1 MNLEQSYTIRTLNEC
16 TFDQAVELWNGGF
29 SQYYSDMTTDV
40 EKFMIY
46 LGTKRISPKLSVGL
60 FVGDR
65 PAGFVLIATR
75 EVDGKLLAWNGGT
88 GVHPDF
94 RGMGLARPLMRTAVD
109 NLRAAGVHT
118 AYLEV
123 VSKNVK
129 AIAAYE
135 GSGFRVV
142 DDLIGLKRAGA
153 FESVPFAIERGS
165 AGVTSP
171 TIDAAT
177 GYSVI
182 YGKPADVIQLPFFM
196 QHSPWSGQWFQL
208 QSAGADSLQVLDDA
222 GVVVGYSLFTRH
234 YNDKGEINSI
244 TLNHCEAAS
253 GLTEAEANAVVR
265 IALSRVFGPFDLAIH
280 RQTDNLRASNPLV
293 IAALTEAGFEMV
305 YEQKLMLI
313 EF

>member
-1 MNLEQSYTIRTLNEC
+1 MSQEPSYTIRTLNEC

-29 SQYYSDMTTDV
+29 SQYYSDMTTNV

-94 RGMGLARPLMRTAVD
+94 RGMGLARPLMRVAVD
-109 NLRAAGVHT
+109 NMHAAGVHST
-118 AYLEV
+118 YLEV
-123 VSKNVK
+123 VTKNVK

-142 DDLIGLKRAGA
+142 DDLIGLKRAGS
-153 FESVPFAIERGS
+153 FESVPFAIEAGS
-165 AGVTSP
+165 DGAASSTAG
-171 TIDAAT
+171 I

-182 YGKPADVIQLPFFM
+182 YGKPAEVIQLPFFLK
-196 QHSPWSGQWFQL
+196 HSPWSGQWFQL
-208 QSAGADSLQVLDDA
+208 QSSGADSLQVLNAA
-222 GVVVGYSLFTRH
+222 GEVAGYSIFTRQF
-234 YNDKGEINSI
+234 NDNGELSSI
-244 TLNHCEAAS
+244 SLSHCEAAP
-253 GLTEAEANAVVR
+253 GLSVT
-265 IALSRVFGPFDLAIH
+265 
-280 RQTDNLRASNPLV
+280 
-293 IAALTEAGFEMV
+293 
-305 YEQKLMLI
+305 
-313 EF
+313 